1 MTDDRLLGVLERCR
15 QRLHP
20 ELSQDLLAEAAD
32 VQTRYQFN
40 GPDDRKDPQ
49 KDLQRLVD
57 EEMQRLGHGG
67 TSR

>member
-1 MTDDRLLGVLERCR
+1 MTDDRLRSVLERCR
-15 QRLHP
+15 QQLHP
-20 ELSQDLLAEAAD
+20 ELSHDLLVEAAD
-32 VQTRYQFN
+32 IQTRYQFN

-67 TSR
+67 ASR